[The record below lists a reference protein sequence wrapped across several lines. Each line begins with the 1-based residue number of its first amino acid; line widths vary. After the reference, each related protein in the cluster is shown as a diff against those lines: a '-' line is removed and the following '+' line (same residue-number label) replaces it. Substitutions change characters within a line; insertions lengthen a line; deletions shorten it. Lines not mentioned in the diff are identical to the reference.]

1 MKFKIEIFSSNIHY
15 FVAADTVLYFITG
28 SVSVKESSRI
38 GRTILIS
45 QTDITCNLQ
54 NKGSGWKPRKWRREI
69 DTNLISLLTGF
80 SLVKLIIVKTLPPAY
95 TSLGSVR
102 ARAHTHTHTHTYYTL
117 WSGVW
122 FWLAARSFQQILAY
136 FRNEGIKNYEA
147 VPQLRRLV
155 AGLST
160 RRPGF
165 APKLVHVGFVM
176 GKVELG
182 QYVLRVVRFSCQYQF
197 SGRSSEKSSHH
208 IDINNNKTKKY
219 KKAKWHHRRDQS
231 IKHLMCL

>member
-1 MKFKIEIFSSNIHY
+1 
-15 FVAADTVLYFITG
+15 
-28 SVSVKESSRI
+28 VKESSRI
-38 GRTILIS
+38 ARTILIS

-80 SLVKLIIVKTLPPAY
+80 SLVKLIIEKTLPPAY

-102 ARAHTHTHTHTYYTL
+102 AHTNTHTYYTL

-136 FRNEGIKNYEA
+136 FRDEGTKNYEA
-147 VPQLRRLV
+147 VPQLRGLV

-165 APKLVHVGFVM
+165 APKSVHVGFVM
-176 GKVELG
+176 DKVELV
-182 QYVLRVVRFSCQYQF
+182 QYVLRVVRFSCQYHF
-197 SGRSSEKSSHH
+197 TVTLHLYIYHSSDNRPVGGRSSEKSSHH

-231 IKHLMCL
+231 IKQLMCL